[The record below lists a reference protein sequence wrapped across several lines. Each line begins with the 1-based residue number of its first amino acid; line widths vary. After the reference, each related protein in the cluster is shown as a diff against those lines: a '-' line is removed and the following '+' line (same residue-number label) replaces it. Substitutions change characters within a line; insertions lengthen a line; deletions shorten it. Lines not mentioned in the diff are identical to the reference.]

1 MKIKKTKLEEK
12 IMSNTEC
19 TQKNTAREIIELI
32 ENLTMFPAKINEQDA
47 DYICDLIAE
56 KYDLEGESYD

>member
-1 MKIKKTKLEEK
+1 MTNLEELIK
-12 IMSNTEC
+12 CNTEC
-19 TQKNTAREIIELI
+19 TTKNVAREIIELI

-56 KYDLEGESYD
+56 KYDLEVDGEYD